1 MARLPR
7 LVVPFQVHH
16 IMQSGNDRQTVFR
29 EEADY
34 RAWLGWLQQAAA
46 QFKVALHAYVLM
58 PNHVHLLASP
68 VDDTGLGR
76 MMQWIGR
83 HYVPWFN
90 RKYGRSGTLWQG
102 RFKASVVDADAY
114 FLPCCRF
121 IEMNPVRAGLVGN
134 LADWPW
140 SSYAHH
146 AGIKADGLITD
157 HPVYWGLGNTPFQ
170 REAAYQALVQQGVG
184 SEQEARIRTALM
196 TGWALGSERY
206 LNSLQARTARR
217 VAPAKR
223 GRPPKNANR
232 AREAANAV
240 R

>member
-16 IMQSGNDRQTVFR
+16 IMQSGNDRQIVFR
-29 EEADY
+29 EDADY
-34 RAWLGWLQQAAA
+34 QAWLNWLHQAAQ

-68 VDDTGLGR
+68 TDENGLGR

-102 RFKASVVDADAY
+102 RFKASVIDADGY
-114 FLPCCRF
+114 FLHCCRF
-121 IEMNPVRAGLVGN
+121 IEMNPVRAGKVGYV
-134 LADWPW
+134 ADWPW
-140 SSYAHH
+140 SSFAHH
-146 AGIKADGLITD
+146 AGTQTSPIITD

-170 REAAYQALVQQGVG
+170 REAAYQQLLAQAAAPELEAQIRNAL
-184 SEQEARIRTALM
+184 LK
-196 TGWALGSERY
+196 GWALGSERY
-206 LNSLQARTARR
+206 LNGLQARTARR

-223 GRPPKNANR
+223 GRPPKNRSMAV
-232 AREAANAV
+232 AAMAA
-240 R
+240 